1 MPPSLP
7 EVAEDLRVPLTAPA
21 LEPVFSPLG
30 DRVYAEGVETI
41 YEGYL
46 AHYGTPRAFRPE
58 DGDASLLLGDTLYA
72 AGLARIAALGRPE
85 AVEDVSELLARS
97 AELRAEGRAGDGALW
112 AASIALLGTH
122 PLANRDDALGL
133 ARDVAGADA
142 VDRALAAH
150 VERFG

>member
-1 MPPSLP
+1 LPPSLL
-7 EVAEDLRVPLTAPA
+7 EVAEDLRVPLTAQA

-30 DRVYAEGVETI
+30 DPMYAEGVETI

-46 AHYGTPRAFRPE
+46 AHYGTPRAFRPD

-97 AELRAEGRAGDGALW
+97 AELCAEGRVGDGALW

-122 PLANRDDALGL
+122 PLANGDDALVL
-133 ARDVAGADA
+133 ARDAAGADA

-150 VERFG
+150 AERFG